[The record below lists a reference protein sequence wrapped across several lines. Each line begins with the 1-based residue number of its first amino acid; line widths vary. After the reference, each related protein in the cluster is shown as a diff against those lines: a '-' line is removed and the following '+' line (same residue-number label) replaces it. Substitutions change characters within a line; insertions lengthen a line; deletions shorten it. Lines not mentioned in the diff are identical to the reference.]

1 MKTTTKMLPLVAI
14 ISGVLF
20 GCGGGESGGG
30 SSSTSNSG
38 GTSTPVTTYSLSFL
52 YPYNEDADSVNSD
65 CTIFDRDST
74 AGEVKTYRSIGDA
87 LDNNIVAFY
96 TDTNG
101 TRSGDIITADNG
113 SLQFVLE
120 SIPDGGAITFEERDG
135 RDIIATTFTKAF
147 LSRDTSLKT
156 TKFGVIGS
164 VAGTSCVTGSGTN
177 FVTEN
182 RDSLSYLH
190 SSDIA
195 GSGLTGD
202 NLYHYRSQQA
212 EFSPANASLTSGQS
226 IKAYTTEQ
234 TAIVQY
240 QSGPSSQVFQY
251 GFEDWPKDSGSV
263 VMSFTGTQGTV
274 TEVASPNI
282 AYTDIDVNLLYG
294 GFAYDLTTFARGVT
308 NYYHPSETNNETWA
322 FIVSGK
328 TGPGSS
334 WDAAYYGQ
342 VSDSWDFN
350 VDESSLFDLSGLND
364 AKPTASTPGN
374 VISLTS
380 GINFSSE
387 KGMQRVSYRKS
398 VTESG
403 FIYTVTHN
411 IYSELTATIIVPALE
426 YFNFSST
433 VQSDLLVDNDAAYEQ
448 YFLFETE
455 NSTIENADFVS
466 LFKDG
471 DGLSLDKEKNGIV
484 WNEIQANESSVRL
497 QSNEHIH
504 LYRSN

>member
-14 ISGVLF
+14 VSGMLV
-20 GCGGGESGGG
+20 GCGGSSSSGGG
-30 SSSTSNSG
+30 SAPTTS
-38 GTSTPVTTYSLSFL
+38 YSLSFL
-52 YPYNEDADSVNSD
+52 QAYDENAGTVNST
-65 CTIFDRDST
+65 CTIFNRDTT
-74 AGEVKTYRSIGDA
+74 AGTVKTYRTIGDS
-87 LDNNIVAFY
+87 LDANIVAFY
-96 TDTNG
+96 TDANG
-101 TRSGDIITADNG
+101 ARSGEIITADDG

-164 VAGTSCVTGSGTN
+164 VAGTSCVTGTGTN

-212 EFSPANASLTSGQS
+212 EFSPPNASLTSGQS
-226 IKAYTTEQ
+226 IKAYTAEQ

-251 GFEDWPKDSGSV
+251 GFEDWPKDTGSV

-282 AYTDIDVNLLYG
+282 GYTDIDVNLLYG
-294 GFAYDLTTFARGVT
+294 GFAYDLTTFAKGVA
-308 NYYHPSETNNETWA
+308 NYYHPSETNNETWS

-328 TGPGSS
+328 TGPGNS

-350 VDESSLFDLSGLND
+350 VDETSLFDLSGLND

-374 VISLTS
+374 VISLAS

-387 KGMQRVSYRKS
+387 KGIQRVSYRKS

-411 IYSELTATIIVPALE
+411 IYSELTATIIVPVLE
-426 YFNFSST
+426 YFNFPST

-448 YFLFETE
+448 YFLFATE

-471 DGLSLDKEKNGIV
+471 DGISLASEKNGIV
-484 WNEIQANESSVRL
+484 RNELETNESSVRL
-497 QSNEHIH
+497 QSNEHIR